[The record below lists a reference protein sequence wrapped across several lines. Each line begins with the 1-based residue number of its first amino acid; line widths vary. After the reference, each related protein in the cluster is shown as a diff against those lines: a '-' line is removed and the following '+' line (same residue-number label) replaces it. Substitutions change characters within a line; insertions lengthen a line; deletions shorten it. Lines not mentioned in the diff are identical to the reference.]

1 MDVAELTNRYF
12 QLEELEDAD
21 RHCTSVLLQTDGA
34 AIIGVTDGPRIAG
47 VIATW
52 CFIEPCHFEMTLT
65 RTYKAGH
72 KHTDMGEF
80 TFDIE
85 RILTGKLVMVGA
97 KLAVTGTI
105 LLDDNRSEVGFFN
118 MIDTTD
124 EPTRIEEQAE
134 QEATTV

>member
-1 MDVAELTNRYF
+1 MDVAELTDRYF
-12 QLEELEDAD
+12 HLEELEDVD
-21 RHCTSVLLQTDGA
+21 RHCTEVFLQPDGA
-34 AIIGVTDGPRIAG
+34 AVIGVTDGPRTAAA
-47 VIATW
+47 IATW
-52 CFIEPCHFEMTLT
+52 CFIEPCSFEMTLT

-124 EPTRIEEQAE
+124 EPTRIEKQAG
-134 QEATTV
+134 QEAATV